1 MALLADSAGWLCWLA
16 LLADFLA
23 ESLGLLGLAASLGLL
38 GLAASLGLLGLAEKL
53 SRSGGQK
60 AFHPE

>member
-1 MALLADSAGWLCWLA
+1 LPPAQMALLADSL
-16 LLADFLA
+16 D
-23 ESLGLLGLAASLGLL
+23 
-38 GLAASLGLLGLAEKL
+38 LLGLAEKL

>member
-23 ESLGLLGLAASLGLL
+23 DSLGLL